1 MDSLD
6 RLKKINRSFLF
17 KLTGRT
23 SLFLFLLS
31 TFLIVLYVSGSYQD
45 FLDST
50 LNFVLT
56 SCSATILGLFVFSA
70 VFHSSGDKALFFFLY
85 RKENHTGFIF
95 LYIYFRVFFPREFFF
110 LQEQFQLLQKEFKF
124 LPRNGTEQ
132 KSKKILFLQKV

>member
-70 VFHSSGDKALFFFLY
+70 AGILQSIILFFISKRKSYWIYFFVYILSCVFSAGFFFLA
-85 RKENHTGFIF
+85 RTISIIAKGI
-95 LYIYFRVFFPREFFF
+95 
-110 LQEQFQLLQKEFKF
+110 
-124 LPRNGTEQ
+124 
-132 KSKKILFLQKV
+132 